1 MRNAFRLPVLATAL
15 AFVASLGAP
24 GVGRAQG

>member
-1 MRNAFRLPVLATAL
+1 MSRSLPLPIFATAL

-24 GVGRAQG
+24 GVGRSQG